1 MWKQILIEK
10 YQAASAKLTA
20 AEIALFIHGDPDAI
34 DYKADS
40 LQEQVKIKFL
50 SINQSILMGKVWHTG
65 HRQPREPFPT
75 THFLADILATIWPHI
90 RVPLGKGASGKTG
103 ENPSRSWKLT
113 TQRSEPGPLELFTGR
128 WLLGSGRGKTRWCWW
143 TSGSP
148 GTEKVIKI
156 SELHFWPKK
165 ISTKKWPENDTK

>member
-1 MWKQILIEK
+1 
-10 YQAASAKLTA
+10 
-20 AEIALFIHGDPDAI
+20 
-34 DYKADS
+34 
-40 LQEQVKIKFL
+40 
-50 SINQSILMGKVWHTG
+50 MGKVWHTG

-75 THFLADILATIWPHI
+75 TNFLADILATIWPHI
-90 RVPLGKGASGKTG
+90 WVPLGKGASGKTG

-148 GTEKVIKI
+148 MIVAKMMRRNFQTVVAVKSVKPYAGKEVLKVQCDVRSGEGLGIKLRHSSNRMNNQCI
-156 SELHFWPKK
+156 
-165 ISTKKWPENDTK
+165 